1 MSASHGT
8 AVPARLSGAAF
19 LAGAT
24 LAVVTSG
31 GIVEERLSA
40 GSPHVGI
47 VVNALVTFASI
58 LTLGLLHRRA
68 PLVAGVMVPQVA
80 GAVLSVLGIHLALR
94 WGWIAGAPWLAERPA
109 QLVNDAVAVLATLT
123 VLWACANRLD
133 LRLLVVALA
142 VLSAYR
148 ATGSLWHL
156 DAAPHG
162 FTVTVQDLVI
172 AQLACAALALPLY
185 RWMTHD
191 DLAR

>member
-1 MSASHGT
+1 MSGRT
-8 AVPARLSGAAF
+8 ITVVPARLSGAAF
-19 LAGAT
+19 LAGAA
-24 LAVVTSG
+24 LGIVTSG

-40 GSPHVGI
+40 GSPHVGV

-68 PLVAGVMVPQVA
+68 PLVARVIVPQVA
-80 GAVLSVLGIHLALR
+80 GAALGVLGIHLALR

-109 QLVNDAVAVLATLT
+109 QLVNDAVAVLATLM
-123 VLWACANRLD
+123 VLW
-133 LRLLVVALA
+133 
-142 VLSAYR
+142 AYR

-162 FTVTVQDLVI
+162 FMVTVQDLVI

-185 RWMTHD
+185 QWMTRD